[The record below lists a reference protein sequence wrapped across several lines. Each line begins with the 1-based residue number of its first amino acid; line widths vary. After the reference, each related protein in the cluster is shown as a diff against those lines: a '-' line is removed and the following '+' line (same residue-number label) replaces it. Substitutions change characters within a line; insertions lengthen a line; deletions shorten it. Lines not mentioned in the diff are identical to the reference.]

1 MAIDRTQGVSPLT
14 SIQQRDP
21 SEASVQNARKEGTV
35 SGTTTSSATAVTLSS
50 AQTSLTQSSAQ
61 DINTARVD
69 QLKQAIRD
77 GKLTM
82 DTGKIADALLQNTQD
97 YLKGL

>member
-1 MAIDRTQGVSPLT
+1 MAIDRTQGVSPL
-14 SIQQRDP
+14 SPIQQRDP
-21 SEASVQNARKEGTV
+21 SETSVQNARKEDTV
-35 SGTTTSSATAVTLSS
+35 SSTKTSGTAVTLSE

-69 QLKQAIRD
+69 ELKQAIRD

-82 DTGKIADALLQNTQD
+82 DTGKIADALLQDTQD
-97 YLKGL
+97 YLKDF

>member
-1 MAIDRTQGVSPLT
+1 MAIDRTQGVSPL
-14 SIQQRDP
+14 SPIQQRDP
-21 SEASVQNARKEGTV
+21 SETSVQNARKEDTV
-35 SGTTTSSATAVTLSS
+35 SSTKTSGTAVTLSE

-61 DINTARVD
+61 DINTARVEE
-69 QLKQAIRD
+69 LKQAIRD

-82 DTGKIADALLQNTQD
+82 DTGKIADALLQDTQD

>member
-1 MAIDRTQGVSPLT
+1 MAIDRTQGVSPL
-14 SIQQRDP
+14 SPIQQRDP
-21 SEASVQNARKEGTV
+21 SETSVQNARKEDTV
-35 SGTTTSSATAVTLSS
+35 SSTKTSGTAVTLSE

-69 QLKQAIRD
+69 ELRQAIRD

-82 DTGKIADALLQNTQD
+82 DTGKIADALLQDTQD
-97 YLKGL
+97 YLKDF

>member
-21 SEASVQNARKEGTV
+21 SEASVQNARKEDTV
-35 SGTTTSSATAVTLSS
+35 SGTTTGSATAVTLSS

-69 QLKQAIRD
+69 ELKQAIRD

-82 DTGKIADALLQNTQD
+82 DTGKIADALLQDTQD
-97 YLKGL
+97 YLKDL

>member
-1 MAIDRTQGVSPLT
+1 MAIDRTQGVSPL
-14 SIQQRDP
+14 SPIQQRDP
-21 SEASVQNARKEGTV
+21 SETSVQNARKEDTGSSTQT
-35 SGTTTSSATAVTLSS
+35 SGTAVTLSE

-69 QLKQAIRD
+69 ELKQAIRD

-82 DTGKIADALLQNTQD
+82 DTGKIADALLQDTQD
-97 YLKGL
+97 YLKDF

>member
-14 SIQQRDP
+14 SIQQREP
-21 SEASVQNARKEGTV
+21 SEASVQNTRKEGTV
-35 SGTTTSSATAVTLSS
+35 SGTTSGTAVTLSS
-50 AQTSLTQSSAQ
+50 AQASLTQSSAQ
-61 DINTARVD
+61 DINTARVEE
-69 QLKQAIRD
+69 LKQAIRD

-82 DTGKIADALLQNTQD
+82 DTGKIADALLQDTQD

>member
-1 MAIDRTQGVSPLT
+1 MAIERTQGVSPL
-14 SIQQRDP
+14 SPIQQRDP
-21 SEASVQNARKEGTV
+21 SETSVQNARKEDTV
-35 SGTTTSSATAVTLSS
+35 SSTKTSGTAVTLSE

-69 QLKQAIRD
+69 ELKQAIRD

-82 DTGKIADALLQNTQD
+82 DTGKIADALLQDTQD
-97 YLKGL
+97 YLKDF

>member
-1 MAIDRTQGVSPLT
+1 MAIDRTQGVTPLSP
-14 SIQQRDP
+14 IQQRDP
-21 SEASVQNARKEGTV
+21 SETSVQNARKEDTV
-35 SGTTTSSATAVTLSS
+35 SSTKTSGTAVTLSE

-69 QLKQAIRD
+69 ELKQAIRD

-82 DTGKIADALLQNTQD
+82 DTGKIADALLQDTQD
-97 YLKGL
+97 YLKDF

>member
-14 SIQQRDP
+14 SIQQREP
-21 SEASVQNARKEGTV
+21 SEASVQNTRKEGTV
-35 SGTTTSSATAVTLSS
+35 SGTTTSGTAVTLSS
-50 AQTSLTQSSAQ
+50 AQASLTQSSAQ
-61 DINTARVD
+61 DINTARVEE
-69 QLKQAIRD
+69 LKQAIRD

-82 DTGKIADALLQNTQD
+82 DTGKIADALLQDTQD

>member
-1 MAIDRTQGVSPLT
+1 MAIDRTQGVSPL
-14 SIQQRDP
+14 SPIQQRDP
-21 SEASVQNARKEGTV
+21 SEASVQNARKEDTV
-35 SGTTTSSATAVTLSS
+35 SSTKTSGTAVTLSE

-69 QLKQAIRD
+69 ELKQAIRD

-82 DTGKIADALLQNTQD
+82 DTGKIADALLQDTQD
-97 YLKGL
+97 YLKDF